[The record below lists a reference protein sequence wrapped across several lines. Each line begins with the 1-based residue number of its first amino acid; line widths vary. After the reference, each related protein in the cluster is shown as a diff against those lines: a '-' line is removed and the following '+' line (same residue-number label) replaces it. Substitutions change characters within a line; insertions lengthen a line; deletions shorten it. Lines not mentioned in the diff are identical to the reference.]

1 MHFQHL
7 DERIISMSDF
17 NNDFDYSRPDDSSS
31 YSYTSE
37 NSKQSGDKKKKHSI
51 LKVIAFVLC
60 MGIVGA
66 GSIQVYKYIDA
77 SSPNVSD
84 YSSVSESSS
93 NKEVSSADKNEKDD
107 TNKAPSVID
116 ISSKTDAMAIPDI
129 VEKAMPSVVGVSA
142 TFEYTPQSYGYGWGW
157 GFDYD
162 DPQTKKAVGT
172 GTGIV
177 ISDDGYIVT
186 NAHCIYDDSEFKCGL
201 AVEVSVLFNDE
212 SKVDAKVVGYD
223 RETDLAVLKVDKKNL
238 TAATFGS
245 SSELRVGETVIA
257 IGNPL
262 GFELFGSVTSGIVS
276 ALDREIMI
284 NEKRM
289 TLIQTDAAINSGN
302 SGGPLLNCCGQVIGI
317 NSAKM
322 SSSVSSSSASIEG
335 LGFAIPIDSARSII
349 DDLINY
355 TYVTGR
361 PQIGIT
367 TNDVTET
374 LSKYYNIPMGA
385 YVISVQENG
394 AASKAGI
401 KVGDVIIAVDGES
414 ITNGEQLN
422 ELKNKHKAGDEITLT
437 ISRGGE
443 DIDVNVVLQE
453 ANDSE
458 LPEDDN

>member
-1 MHFQHL
+1 MHFEHL

-17 NNDFDYSRPDDSSS
+17 NNDFDYSRPDDSGS

-51 LKVIAFVLC
+51 LKIIAFVLC

-93 NKEVSSADKNEKDD
+93 NKEISSADKNEKDD

-116 ISSKTDAMAIPDI
+116 IASKTDAMAIPDI

-142 TFEYTPQSYGYGWGW
+142 TFEYTSQSYGYGWGW

-162 DPQTKKAVGT
+162 EPQTKKAVGT

-186 NAHCIYDDSEFKCGL
+186 NAHCIYDDSEYNCGL

-238 TAATFGS
+238 IAATFGS

-302 SGGPLLNCCGQVIGI
+302 SGGPLLNCYGQVIGI

-414 ITNGEQLN
+414 ITNGDQLN
-422 ELKNKHKAGDEITLT
+422 ELKNKHKAGDEITIT

-443 DIDVNVVLQE
+443 DIDVKVVLQE

-458 LPEDDN
+458 LPENDN